1 MQSGWPIDEIQRE
14 TQQAVAVVETGSA
27 LTESSTL
34 MVEQAREAFI
44 GLGGSV
50 DEMNTRVEGIA
61 AGIEEVAEFSRR
73 MEADMAEVAVEAEQS
88 SASSQQVATTT
99 EHTSQF
105 TQQIATSAQAL
116 ADTATELEHFVH
128 RFKLYA

>member
-1 MQSGWPIDEIQRE
+1 
-14 TQQAVAVVETGSA
+14 
-27 LTESSTL
+27 
-34 MVEQAREAFI
+34 
-44 GLGGSV
+44 
-50 DEMNTRVEGIA
+50 
-61 AGIEEVAEFSRR
+61 
-73 MEADMAEVAVEAEQS
+73 MAEVAVEADQS

-116 ADTATELEHFVH
+116 SDTAAELEEFVH